1 MRARAVAWNAVFD
14 SGCLLAPPGDL
25 FLLHFPSFPFSHVIS
40 SLFSPFP
47 VEKYQRED
55 LWNPLHLLAISD
67 NIGANISLLMKY
79 LGLNKVEMSVKI
91 SLINSPKLKLDR
103 PRAT

>member
-1 MRARAVAWNAVFD
+1 MRALAVIWNTVFC
-14 SGCLLAPPGDL
+14 SGFSGAPPVDS
-25 FLLHFPSFPFSHVIS
+25 FLLHFFSLPYSHVIS

-47 VEKYQRED
+47 MEKYQRED
-55 LWNPLHLLAISD
+55 LWNPLHLLSISD
-67 NIGANISLLMKY
+67 NIGMNISLLMKY
-79 LGLNKVEMSVKI
+79 LSLNKVEISVKI

>member
-1 MRARAVAWNAVFD
+1 M
-14 SGCLLAPPGDL
+14 
-25 FLLHFPSFPFSHVIS
+25 IS
-40 SLFSPFP
+40 SLFIPFP

-67 NIGANISLLMKY
+67 NIGVNISLLMKY
-79 LGLNKVEMSVKI
+79 LGLNKVEISVKI
-91 SLINSPKLKLDR
+91 SLINSPKLKLNP

>member
-1 MRARAVAWNAVFD
+1 MRALAVAWNAVFD
-14 SGCLLAPPGDL
+14 SDGLLASSGDL
-25 FLLHFPSFPFSHVIS
+25 SLLQFPSFSFSHVIS
-40 SLFSPFP
+40 SLFCPFP

-55 LWNPLHLLAISD
+55 LWNPLHLLVISD

-79 LGLNKVEMSVKI
+79 LSLNNVEMSVII
-91 SLINSPKLKLDR
+91 SLINSPKVKLDR